1 MLIDLSSEAQKNDL
15 IYLINKVKAYCK
27 DLGSYIEHFY
37 YTDNIVIVK
46 LTNGFIKVN
55 ETTLLQHYASSESVK
70 EVELKKIGATFL
82 KTLL

>member
-15 IYLINKVKAYCK
+15 IYLLNKVKAYYK
-27 DLGSYIEHFY
+27 ELGSYIEHFY

-46 LTNGFIKVN
+46 LTNGFVKVN
-55 ETTLLQHYASSESVK
+55 ESTLLQHYTKSESVQ
-70 EVELKKIGATFL
+70 EGELKKIGATFL